1 MERSEMKKAEKLA
14 KSMREAA
21 ERVSATVTSVASMDE
36 AYAYAA
42 GICADKAP
50 AENLLVPPVAAET
63 AGTGEKILAAPG
75 LDAEE
80 YKKLAKVC
88 GERGVTL
95 IQSGLRERLGGV
107 DVGFT
112 VADRGVAETATM
124 VHVSENEEVRLAT
137 MVCEIHVIVMPV
149 SRIAGT
155 ALEIEEE
162 LAAMMAKPGSYTAFI
177 SGASRTADIE
187 RVLALGVHGPLE
199 LHLSL
204 SEDS

>member
-1 MERSEMKKAEKLA
+1 MKKQATLA
-14 KSMREAA
+14 GRMREAA
-21 ERVSATVTSVASMDE
+21 ERVSAKVTHVSSMDE

-50 AENLLVPPVAAET
+50 AENLLVP
-63 AGTGEKILAAPG
+63 AGTLGNGEKILAAPG
-75 LDAEE
+75 LGAKE

-95 IQSGLRERLGGV
+95 IKDGLRERLGGV
-107 DVGFT
+107 DVGLT

-124 VHVSENEEVRLAT
+124 VLVSDSEELRLAT
-137 MVCEIHVIVMPV
+137 MVSEIHVMVLPV
-149 SRIAGT
+149 SRIAET
-155 ALEIEEE
+155 ALEIEGE

-199 LHLSL
+199 LHVLL
-204 SEDS
+204 LEDS